1 MTDDGNEIITVRS
14 QINSDELPPRPTL
27 EDEHVGIT
35 ADAIIESWDQNRND
49 LHQALIDGDLNHLDE
64 IVGDDSS
71 CKNYM
76 GKGVKP
82 LSNKFKCDGCTHMAI
97 LFPNQRITSDTIT
110 IQVGKYVG
118 HQYKLKSNL
127 EGKLASYSPTTN
139 PVEQSK
145 IVLDRL
151 KYIKD
156 CESTLENM
164 IKTTK
169 FNVVHNPNTQY
180 IAMSILMEAELNK
193 FQIPCIPIFSNV
205 VSCGNHTH
213 IIDRIPNLG
222 IGTFDNLKMYKNY
235 YDKPS
240 PQSRANPSDPFTYES
255 AKGIFVQLA
264 STLHAL
270 SYYSFIHGKA
280 SLEYL
285 GFDSTPCDYTYDGVN
300 ISSPFT
306 LRLIPSLYSSM
317 TYQAN
322 DDHNYRIYYSP
333 DIGSRTVDPNVL
345 QKIEIIPQLKIE
357 CDNAHKLK
365 FDVGCEPQVNPSNP
379 QLSEYKK
386 IKLVTYSI
394 KASNSEF
401 IHYRQA
407 LGIPL
412 FYSSFDLYCFMIS
425 LMLESSFYDAMQRN
439 PQLMLIWKGLWQ
451 HSHPIIS
458 NSDDS
463 TLKYKQTDY
472 ERVTDELYA
481 LRSRGLHLSY
491 SEVCILLS
499 RYGLRCDAV
508 AYVWES
514 CRNLH

>member
-1 MTDDGNEIITVRS
+1 MTDVGNEIITVRS
-14 QINSDELPPRPTL
+14 QISNDESPQYSIL
-27 EDEHVGIT
+27 EDENVGIT
-35 ADAIIESWDQNRND
+35 ADAIIESWDENRND
-49 LHQALIDGDLNHLDE
+49 LHQALINSDLSHLDDV
-64 IVGDDSS
+64 VGDDSN

-76 GKGVKP
+76 GKGTKP
-82 LSNKFKCDGCTHMAI
+82 LSNRFKCDGCTHTGI
-97 LFPNQRITSDTIT
+97 LFLNQRINSDIIT

-118 HQYKLKSNL
+118 QQYRLKSNL
-127 EGKLASYSPTTN
+127 EGKLASYVSTTN

-145 IVLDRL
+145 VILDRL

-164 IKTTK
+164 VQTTK

-193 FQIPCIPIFSNV
+193 FQIPCTPIFSNV
-205 VSCGNHTH
+205 VSCGNRTH

-222 IGTFDNLKMYKNY
+222 IGTFEHLKMYKNY

-255 AKGIFVQLA
+255 AKGILVQLT

-280 SLEYL
+280 CLEYL
-285 GFDSTPCDYTYDGVN
+285 GFDSTPCDYNYDGVS

-306 LRLIPSLYSSM
+306 LRLIPSLYASM

-322 DDHNYRIYYSP
+322 DGLNYRIYYSP
-333 DIGSRTVDPNVL
+333 DVGSKTVNLDAL
-345 QKIEIIPQLKIE
+345 QKISIVPQLKPE
-357 CDNAHKLK
+357 CDNDHKLR
-365 FDVGCEPQVNPSNP
+365 FDVGCAPNVDASNP
-379 QLSEYKK
+379 HLEEYTK

-394 KASNSEF
+394 QASESEF
-401 IHYRQA
+401 IYYRQNM
-407 LGIPL
+407 GIPL

-425 LMLESSFYDAMQRN
+425 LMLESSFYDAIHRN
-439 PQLMLIWKGLWQ
+439 PQLMAIWKGLWQ
-451 HSHPIIS
+451 HGHPIIS
-458 NSDDS
+458 KDVNGI
-463 TLKYKQTDY
+463 LKYTPSDY
-472 ERVTDELYA
+472 ERVTEALHT

-491 SEVCILLS
+491 AEICTLLS
-499 RYGLRCDAV
+499 TYGLRCDAV
-508 AYVWES
+508 AYVWEQ
-514 CRNLH
+514 CRSLH